1 MNMSN
6 SMTLSMGN
14 IARPSK
20 SWESLEELLL
30 EWQVGNR
37 KTSSNTSSWSMDNI
51 VRSSRLWLEVEQL
64 VDK

>member
-6 SMTLSMGN
+6 SMTLSMGS

-37 KTSSNTSSWSMDNI
+37 KTSRNISPWSMDNT